1 MTHKCSLCDGKLE
14 DSKKLIIKDG
24 RSSTMKVKQCAK
36 CGHSFSNLYETERVR
51 RELNPSILD
60 RIKRVFS
67 NYNKVET
74 LSFFRGK
81 VL

>member
-1 MTHKCSLCDGKLE
+1 MKHKCVLCNGKLE
-14 DSKKLIIKDG
+14 DSKKLIIKNG
-24 RSSTMKVKQCAK
+24 RSSTINIEQCAK

-51 RELNPSILD
+51 KELNPTILD
-60 RIKRVFS
+60 KIKGFFNNPSRIES
-67 NYNKVET
+67 